1 MLLRVW
7 GSGGGGW
14 RRRGGGRKGL
24 DVRDKINVTREAVKN
39 LPVTALSPALK
50 VTETFL
56 NSTLGKL
63 DKWARVRNE
72 RGARV
77 GSAEDGGGLDMIG

>member
-7 GSGGGGW
+7 GVEKAGGEGGEEDG
-14 RRRGGGRKGL
+14 RGWTFGTKSRLRGKPSR
-24 DVRDKINVTREAVKN
+24 T
-39 LPVTALSPALK
+39 VTALSPALK

-77 GSAEDGGGLDMIG
+77 GRRMGEEG